1 MNSIA
6 QGSGCAIKQVA
17 YLGPEGT
24 FSHEAAVVWGS
35 IMGVELFLPAENLL
49 QVVQSVLEGR
59 CEAAVLPLENSIEG
73 SVNLT
78 QDLLME
84 EPSLQ
89 IIGEVILEVRHCLA
103 SKERDL
109 GNIAEVWSHPHALA
123 QCRKFLA
130 KYLPKARLCPT
141 TSTAGAFILATSRMR
156 TAALGSSFAAKLYG
170 LPILYQGIEDYPG
183 NKTRFIIVGRER
195 ILGEGPYKTSLVL
208 ALPENRP
215 GGLYS
220 ILRDFA
226 EAGINLTR
234 IESRPTKKE
243 LGEYLF
249 FLDCEGHAEQE
260 PLARVLASLRPRTS
274 LLRVLGSYPSYREGG
289 KQN

>member
-1 MNSIA
+1 MSSLA
-6 QGSGCAIKQVA
+6 QGSDYTIKQVA

-24 FSHEAAVVWGS
+24 FSHEAAVVWGAARGIS
-35 IMGVELFLPAENLL
+35 SFFPAENLL
-49 QVVQSVLEGR
+49 QVVQAVLEGR

-78 QDLLME
+78 QDLLLE
-84 EPSLQ
+84 EPSLK

-103 SKERDL
+103 SNERDL
-109 GNIAEVWSHPHALA
+109 ENITEVWSHPHALA

-130 KYLPKARLCPT
+130 KHLPKARLCPA
-141 TSTAGAFILATSRMR
+141 TSTAGAFILATSRKGS
-156 TAALGSSFAAKLYG
+156 AAIGSSFAARFYKLPV
-170 LPILYQGIEDYPG
+170 LRQGIEDYPG
-183 NKTRFIIVGRER
+183 NKTRFIIVSQKDIPGQ
-195 ILGEGPYKTSLVL
+195 GPYKTSLVL

-215 GGLYS
+215 GGLYN

-249 FLDCEGHAEQE
+249 FLDCEGHAESE

-289 KQN
+289 S